1 MPIPIGIT
9 VAIII
14 FVSLALSIAYY
25 IIMLPLKVLRCTP
38 LSYLP
43 AHAAS
48 LLRLESCFAHPADGA
63 LSQTLR

>member
-25 IIMLPLKVLRCTP
+25 IIMLPLKVLRRP
-38 LSYLP
+38 LSRLP
-43 AHAAS
+43 AHTAI
-48 LLRLESCFAHPADGA
+48 LLWLEPCVTHPAA
-63 LSQTLR
+63 CSNRR